1 MTKDN
6 SKYCTFVTI
15 FSQVSVFLPLALNA
29 VALNP
34 IDEVITEFINETY
47 QHRWNITVNNED
59 ALFIITLAQSML
71 MVGSLVGAFAA
82 RYTLMIMSRRTNLV
96 LVHFM
101 SVVSC
106 VLMSPVA
113 FYCKSYETL
122 IAGRLINGFARGI
135 GFTVVPLIVA
145 ETTSRA
151 TLALFQA
158 PTVAI
163 MDLGSAAG
171 NILGY
176 PIVLGSGDRWPYLLG
191 ISGIFSVAYLCLVP
205 WLPETPTY
213 LILQEEKSAKTTTK
227 NYSNFPSF
235 HLLRKLR
242 SGDLETVRKEYEDIK
257 DEIYADLQITKASLK
272 EILTTKRYRR
282 QFFGALVI
290 YFSFQ
295 STGIQAIVLY
305 TDKIFHEAGIPYNQ
319 ATLYTAGFFIVM
331 ALICFASTPIL
342 KRFGSRKMTLFG
354 LVVTAFALAMLS
366 ASIELKLAYGS
377 IAAIVL
383 YAFGVSSGPLLCYAA
398 LASEITSQVIR
409 PTALWSCG
417 ICYYTMASTVSFVTP
432 YTVDWIGGYTYL
444 IFVGLVVLDVIYI
457 KFAIQDTSASSMLTP
472 RITIEEAT
480 STEDD
485 ESTSLL
491 SGKKPFYG
499 AREHDDTHFEKHI

>member
-1 MTKDN
+1 
-6 SKYCTFVTI
+6 
-15 FSQVSVFLPLALNA
+15 
-29 VALNP
+29 
-34 IDEVITEFINETY
+34 
-47 QHRWNITVNNED
+47 
-59 ALFIITLAQSML
+59 
-71 MVGSLVGAFAA
+71 
-82 RYTLMIMSRRTNLV
+82 
-96 LVHFM
+96 
-101 SVVSC
+101 
-106 VLMSPVA
+106 
-113 FYCKSYETL
+113 
-122 IAGRLINGFARGI
+122 
-135 GFTVVPLIVA
+135 
-145 ETTSRA
+145 
-151 TLALFQA
+151 
-158 PTVAI
+158 
-163 MDLGSAAG
+163 
-171 NILGY
+171 
-176 PIVLGSGDRWPYLLG
+176 
-191 ISGIFSVAYLCLVP
+191 
-205 WLPETPTY
+205 
-213 LILQEEKSAKTTTK
+213 
-227 NYSNFPSF
+227 
-235 HLLRKLR
+235 
-242 SGDLETVRKEYEDIK
+242 
-257 DEIYADLQITKASLK
+257 
-272 EILTTKRYRR
+272 
-282 QFFGALVI
+282 
-290 YFSFQ
+290 
-295 STGIQAIVLY
+295 
-305 TDKIFHEAGIPYNQ
+305 
-319 ATLYTAGFFIVM
+319 M

-444 IFVGLVVLDVIYI
+444 IFVGLVVLDVSCSVGLYCMLLIARVADFLSLIHFQVIYI